1 MRNFVS
7 FEWEI
12 GNREHLTRDFFSLQ
26 KCHKIYLKPW
36 LLFRSL
42 ILFLQQEFLNN
53 SDDVS
58 YVNINNFF
66 LKKLFVLSSWNTHQ
80 TLLEAEKNPVFFLC
94 CSNDVEL
101 NMSIV
106 KFEFEFTRLSA
117 FTMTWQSS
125 FYRDTKTNYGRE
137 ESDLKFMMTH
147 STIANVWIL
156 MVSAR

>member
-1 MRNFVS
+1 MP
-7 FEWEI
+7 
-12 GNREHLTRDFFSLQ
+12 RD
-26 KCHKIYLKPW
+26 
-36 LLFRSL
+36 
-42 ILFLQQEFLNN
+42 
-53 SDDVS
+53 
-58 YVNINNFF
+58 
-66 LKKLFVLSSWNTHQ
+66 
-80 TLLEAEKNPVFFLC
+80 LLEAMPTFLIINPIYFYSRNSWINPLKFLMLTSIAKCFLFFFEKAFCFEFLKYLIETDFFFLC

-106 KFEFEFTRLSA
+106 KFEFTRFGA

>member
-26 KCHKIYLKPW
+26 RCHKIYLKAMTTFSIIKPLYFYSRNSW
-36 LLFRSL
+36 
-42 ILFLQQEFLNN
+42 IIPMTFLMLT
-53 SDDVS
+53 S
-58 YVNINNFF
+58 INFF
-66 LKKLFVLSSWNTHQ
+66 EKAGFFWVLENIAWNWK
-80 TLLEAEKNPVFFLC
+80 KNPVFFLC
-94 CSNDVEL
+94 CNNDVEL

>member
-12 GNREHLTRDFFSLQ
+12 GNREHLTRDFF
-26 KCHKIYLKPW
+26 
-36 LLFRSL
+36 F
-42 ILFLQQEFLNN
+42 
-53 SDDVS
+53 
-58 YVNINNFF
+58 
-66 LKKLFVLSSWNTHQ
+66 SSKMPQ
-80 TLLEAEKNPVFFLC
+80 DLLEAMPTFSIINPLYFYSRNSWISPMTFLMLASIAKGFFFEKAICFKLLNYSSNIAWNWKKTVFFLC

-125 FYRDTKTNYGRE
+125 F
-137 ESDLKFMMTH
+137 LPWH
-147 STIANVWIL
+147 
-156 MVSAR
+156 